1 MQAYREYQIKLK
13 QQKQR
18 ERELLESRLKQEEE
32 MMLVEQNYQ
41 SLQEEVDDMRKL
53 IRKLRVKYK
62 QAMNEINDI
71 NLEHSKEKQELF
83 SQIKESERDVVLY
96 RMILQA
102 LMPRLDISDINTIVS
117 NCDYDQDSL
126 SWNIVIP

>member
-1 MQAYREYQIKLK
+1 
-13 QQKQR
+13 
-18 ERELLESRLKQEEE
+18 
-32 MMLVEQNYQ
+32 
-41 SLQEEVDDMRKL
+41 
-53 IRKLRVKYK
+53 
-62 QAMNEINDI
+62 MNEINDI